1 MQARNQALRKDKSQ
15 RVYLADVEDR
25 IRVAYDPA
33 AAHDLVSGDIEL
45 CQTGMSA
52 LDFVGI
58 SGESIPGGCVGSAT
72 VVTGVELDQGRP
84 AVLPVPEAHT
94 MDTLPKR
101 TMLLSGKR
109 CYDNKYTVIICGE
122 TEQCQMWLPR
132 EPDGSRVMVPLEFG
146 AADRVLQLASAPQA
160 VVPGIVKPGDWD
172 APTMGISQRK
182 TDAQVLCLDDLH
194 TNNIF
199 MALEGEK
206 KKKTAGKAK
215 ASVPEAADAS
225 VPGASQSVSA
235 GGTGGSAAEEARP
248 RAFPEAGRPT
258 GPRFGRECRL
268 KCQFRRRRCL
278 CPRRL
283 PLLRRCRAVPVTF
296 RQRVSWCQLRW
307 MSSFSRSVKIRRRFW
322 RHAPSAV

>member
-1 MQARNQALRKDKSQ
+1 MTAYRDAVLGDSTRAASPVQELAEALSPTPEEAAAMQARNQALRKDKSQ

-33 AAHDLVSGDIEL
+33 AAHDLVSGDIQL
-45 CQTGMSA
+45 CQTGISA

-72 VVTGVELDQGRP
+72 VFTGVELDQGRP

-215 ASVPEAADAS
+215 ASVPEAAEAS
-225 VPGASQSVSA
+225 VPGAAKASVPEAPVAVQPRKLDPGRFLKLGGQPVHGSVGSA
-235 GGTGGSAAEEARP
+235 GSSASFGADGVCVRGGCRCSGGAEQ
-248 RAFPEAGRPT
+248 
-258 GPRFGRECRL
+258 
-268 KCQFRRRRCL
+268 CQ
-278 CPRRL
+278 
-283 PLLRRCRAVPVTF
+283 
-296 RQRVSWCQLRW
+296 
-307 MSSFSRSVKIRRRFW
+307 
-322 RHAPSAV
+322 